1 MGKVGIIT
9 SVPVRDHA
17 TDVWLWHNQYNI
29 AWKEDIIPTFHTI
42 SIVLFVIWK
51 TARKNFLH
59 NNGSNGWRAA
69 ARKTLIH

>member
-51 TARKNFLH
+51 I